1 MPKEGCACGV
11 FARLKMLVLP
21 EYAMNINEKSKFKHL
36 TAFILVILAER
47 QRSPRDVYTELLQ
60 DFPGFTIDMSTVYRC
75 LSSLE
80 KEGLVM
86 MEWELPPEGAARK
99 RYAITQNGK
108 NDLYEWKEDIDIR
121 KHNFEVF
128 LQKFN
133 ALNGRDGE

>member
-1 MPKEGCACGV
+1 
-11 FARLKMLVLP
+11 
-21 EYAMNINEKSKFKHL
+21 MNINEKSKFKHL